1 MRYAKGRN
9 SLISATWSLV
19 EAPPPFPSS
28 LFPSS
33 YLSHTVIEDEEGVS
47 KGYGFVRF
55 MDEGERSQSYS
66 ELDGSI
72 GLGRK
77 AITIKPA
84 LAPKR

>member
-1 MRYAKGRN
+1 MRYAKGKN

-19 EAPPPFPSS
+19 GA
-28 LFPSS
+28 SS

-66 ELDGSI
+66 ELDGSL

>member
-1 MRYAKGRN
+1 M
-9 SLISATWSLV
+9 
-19 EAPPPFPSS
+19 
-28 LFPSS
+28 
-33 YLSHTVIEDEEGVS
+33 IEDEEGVS

-66 ELDGSI
+66 ELDGSL

>member
-9 SLISATWSLV
+9 SLISAVWSLV
-19 EAPPPFPSS
+19 GSPPPS
-28 LFPSS
+28 LFPSF

-66 ELDGSI
+66 ELDGSL